1 MRISILSIGA
11 IASILTINSVF
22 ADTTVTSK
30 QYVDTTRQATIPA
43 TGTNAAT
50 PGTTV
55 VTYTNTAGT
64 IGERY
69 ICDADTEENGDCGGE
84 DLVTASALHNA
95 TNNLPTTITT
105 NKTCVGWL
113 DGQPNTDENCI
124 LWELVEQDVYGR
136 CTKNSDCNCSNSPDT
151 PYGYCNEYACSCVN
165 FLPTK

>member
-1 MRISILSIGA
+1 MKKICLIFGGILA
-11 IASILTINSVF
+11 IAGNAYAVTS
-22 ADTTVTSK
+22 TVTSK
-30 QYVDTTRQATIPA
+30 DYVDTEVGKKQNTIPVS
-43 TGTNAAT
+43 GTNAST

-64 IGERY
+64 IGERG
-69 ICDADTEENGDCGGE
+69 ICNDPDEDDCNFG
-84 DLVTASALHNA
+84 DLVTTSALHNA

-124 LWELVEQDVYGR
+124 LWQLVEQDVYGR

-151 PYGYCNEYACSCVN
+151 PYGHCNDGACRCMAFAPSR
-165 FLPTK
+165 